1 MPAYATKKAYVKAVI
16 KYDVKEFYEKLIQKE
31 LEKAGF
37 SATLT
42 AKMLAHLTISMQK
55 KEKALFLHEVLKA
68 FTVKKKKFKKKDI
81 TELDVLYATTKIKV
95 CSIVRQ
101 LTEISVQYKNGQLPD
116 FNKEARQQIKEQEK
130 KHGKYKF

>member
-68 FTVKKKKFKKKDI
+68 FTVKKKKIQKEGYNRVRCALCNNKNKS
-81 TELDVLYATTKIKV
+81 LLNSQTT
-95 CSIVRQ
+95 
-101 LTEISVQYKNGQLPD
+101 
-116 FNKEARQQIKEQEK
+116 
-130 KHGKYKF
+130 H